1 MRWGIGLGR
10 VLAAGELVAALA
22 LFTTGCGGGS
32 GAAHCGTTQPCGG
45 DVVGAWSF
53 QGTCTNVAAASADVA
68 AACPGAAITAE
79 SVALTGGLTF
89 NADLTYAAT
98 NWHETFSVTETVP
111 LSCATGAT
119 SCADLSGTT
128 SDSANGTTINIT
140 TTCSGTTVCSCR
152 GNGTISVGSDVGTYS
167 IAGTTLTMSGAS
179 TSGDFS
185 YCVEESRLHLVQVS
199 TTMTTPTG
207 QAVIK
212 ADVVLGKQ

>member
-10 VLAAGELVAALA
+10 VLATGGLVAALA
-22 LFTTGCGGGS
+22 GCGGGS

-53 QGTCTNVAAASADVA
+53 QGTCQNVAAASSDLA
-68 AACPGAAITAE
+68 ATCPGASISAS
-79 SVALTGGLTF
+79 SVVLTGGLTF

-98 NWHETFSVTETVP
+98 NWHETFSGTQIIP
-111 LSCATGAT
+111 LSCVTGAI
-119 SCADLSGTT
+119 SCDDLSATE
-128 SDSANGTTINIT
+128 SDSSNGTTVSIT
-140 TTCSGTTVCSCR
+140 TTCTGTTVCSCR
-152 GNGTISVGSDVGTYS
+152 INGMLSVASDAGTYS
-167 IAGTTLTMSGAS
+167 IAGTALTMSGAS
-179 TSGDFS
+179 TSGNFS